1 MAQVLKLKRS
11 ATAYKVPSTSDLLLG
26 ELAMNTNDGKIYF
39 EKNDGSATIQT
50 ILTTSSQTT
59 GSIELTGAV
68 TASYFQGN
76 GAGITGLTSAAIDS
90 VAGMSNNYVLTATGA
105 SAITGEANLQFDGT
119 ALAVTGP
126 VTASY
131 FKGDG
136 SALTNVEDPN
146 AVVFSI
152 VFGG

>member
-1 MAQVLKLKRS
+1 MAQTVKLKRS
-11 ATAYKVPSTSDLLLG
+11 SVASKVPTTSDLELG
-26 ELAMNTNDGKIYF
+26 ELAMNTVDGKVYF
-39 EKNDGSATIQT
+39 EKNDGSPSVQT
-50 ILTTSSQTT
+50 ILTTDSQTT
-59 GSIELTGAV
+59 GSIDLTG
-68 TASYFQGN
+68 S
-76 GAGITGLTSAAIDS
+76 
-90 VAGMSNNYVLTATGA
+90 
-105 SAITGEANLQFDGT
+105 
-119 ALAVTGP
+119 